1 MYFGEDVSD
10 QWQRKKQT
18 KEQKR
23 AAKRAKLDMNNY
35 KSARDVM
42 EERERLAVAGT
53 KRTREQAD
61 DEENVGQELP
71 GEGLKRKKAKA
82 SADGRQNSTSNT
94 TAREKP
100 RTNAEK
106 RADKRAKRREQE
118 EKAAKKWERQAA
130 RKQAAAANSSAVDM
144 LIKPA
149 EKEDADEASEVAED
163 IQIDGTL
170 TTQLQDSRQGRESFT
185 ASSPEPQS
193 STFSTPKSPQIHSTS
208 SSISSIQRPSDTLVP
223 PPTTKETVQPN
234 LPPLTNAIAASS
246 KDNVNSTTN
255 PTQIESSSKSPTSR
269 PLNPSAEELRQ
280 RLASRIEALRTA
292 RKADGLNGQPARSR
306 QELLESRRRKEEERR
321 AHKKEA
327 RRLAKEEEARKQ
339 DEEMARRFSPAGSGS
354 LLGSP
359 MSPLPSDAGRNSFAF
374 GRVAFGDGSQL
385 DERQVR
391 KERGP
396 SDAATALKA
405 SEAKQIRI
413 EGLDAEKRA
422 TIAEKDMWANANSRA
437 RGEKIRDN
445 TSLLKKTLKRQ
456 EKKKSRSEK
465 DWQERNEGIQK
476 AGEAKQRKREENLNK
491 RKEEKGAGKGKK
503 GKGKNASS
511 KGKGK
516 SNVIKR
522 PGFEGTFRGRTGGGG
537 GGSVKKNSSNI

>member
-42 EERERLAVAGT
+42 EERERAAVAGT

-61 DEENVGQELP
+61 DEENVNQEFP
-71 GEGLKRKKAKA
+71 GEGLRRKKSKP
-82 SADGRQNSTSNT
+82 SADEKQNSTSNN
-94 TAREKP
+94 AAQEKP
-100 RTNAEK
+100 RTIAEK
-106 RADKRAKRREQE
+106 RAAKRAKRREQV
-118 EKAAKKWERQAA
+118 EKSVKKRERQAA
-130 RKQAAAANSSAVDM
+130 RKQVAATASSAV
-144 LIKPA
+144 ISA
-149 EKEDADEASEVAED
+149 EKPTEEDDADEADEVAEK
-163 IQIDGTL
+163 IQVDGTL
-170 TTQLQDSRQGRESFT
+170 NTQLQDSGQDIVSST

-193 STFSTPKSPQIHSTS
+193 STFSTPKSPQIHSPS
-208 SSISSIQRPSDTLVP
+208 SSTSSIQ
-223 PPTTKETVQPN
+223 
-234 LPPLTNAIAASS
+234 PPLDTAAPSKTNKPLQSGLLSSTNAKTESS
-246 KDNVNSTTN
+246 IDSANSTIKTDQPYSN
-255 PTQIESSSKSPTSR
+255 SKASTSK
-269 PLNPSAEELRQ
+269 PLKPSAEELRL

-321 AHKKEA
+321 AHKKEL

-339 DEEMARRFSPAGSGS
+339 DEEMARRFSPGGSGS

-359 MSPLPSDAGRNSFAF
+359 MSPLPSDAGRNSFSF

-385 DERQVR
+385 DEKQAR
-391 KERGP
+391 KACGP

-405 SEAKQIRI
+405 SQAKQNRI
-413 EGLDAEKRA
+413 DGLDAEKRA

-437 RGEKIRDN
+437 RGEKVRDD
-445 TSLLKKTLKRQ
+445 TSLLKKALKRQ
-456 EKKKSRSEK
+456 QKKKSRSEK
-465 DWQERNEGIQK
+465 EWKERNEGVQK
-476 AGEAKQRKREENLNK
+476 AGDARQRKREDNLKK
-491 RKEEKGAGKGKK
+491 RKEEKGAGKGRK
-503 GKGKNASS
+503 GHGKNTSS
-511 KGKGK
+511 KGKG
-516 SNVIKR
+516 NVIKR

-537 GGSVKKNSSNI
+537 GGSMKKNSSNI